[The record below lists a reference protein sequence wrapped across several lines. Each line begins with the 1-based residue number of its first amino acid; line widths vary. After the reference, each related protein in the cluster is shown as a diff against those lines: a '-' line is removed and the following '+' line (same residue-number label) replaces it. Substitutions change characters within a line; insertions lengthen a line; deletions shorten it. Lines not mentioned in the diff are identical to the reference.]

1 DLRRNTDG
9 LAEIARHTSPEL
21 RNWLATES
29 GPETLSVTVPE
40 DTGGLP
46 SGQTLALSKAEVAE
60 IMTAAYVDFK
70 PAEKER
76 SSNQSRRRKGE
87 VIAALRRMPS
97 SVVNDLFKGNPR
109 FKGAKTGWNNRR
121 AVMTQVL
128 NELRQPKEFRAPALA
143 DLRRNTDG
151 LAEIARHTSPELR

>member
-1 DLRRNTDG
+1 
-9 LAEIARHTSPEL
+9 EL

-40 DTGGLP
+40 DTGGRP
-46 SGQTLALSKAEVAE
+46 SGQTLAFSKAEVAE
-60 IMTAAYVDFK
+60 IMKAAYVDFK

-76 SSNQSRRRKGE
+76 SSSQAQRRKGE

-97 SVVNDLFKGNPR
+97 SVVIDLFKGNRKLFGGP
-109 FKGAKTGWNNRR
+109 KTGWNNRIT
-121 AVMTQVL
+121 VMTQVL
-128 NELRQPKEFRAPALA
+128 KELRQPKEFRVPALA

-151 LAEIARHTSPELR
+151 LAE